1 MLKCS
6 EKCLGRM
13 VRKTLRVE
21 KVVKNNED
29 FKAVKNIFLKAFPAC
44 ERPPHAFLYLRS
56 KITGNEYLGVYD
68 GDALVGMSYV
78 ISSEKV
84 AYIFFLAIA
93 EEHRGKG
100 YGTDTLDALKALYGD
115 KKIILAIEEMDE
127 RADNYPERLRR
138 LKFYEKNGFR
148 MSGYKLREVNM
159 VYDLLS
165 LTEPP
170 TPEEYSAIPR
180 VFLGKFLSKIFKM
193 EIFK

>member
-1 MLKCS
+1 MIRLERITKKS
-6 EKCLGRM
+6 RDFRA
-13 VRKTLRVE
+13 VR
-21 KVVKNNED
+21 
-29 FKAVKNIFLKAFPAC
+29 NIFLAAFPAC

-56 KITGNEYLGVYD
+56 KVKGNDYLGVYD
-68 GDALVGMSYV
+68 GETLVGMSYV
-78 ISSEKV
+78 VSSETV
-84 AYIFFLAIA
+84 AYIFFLAIVW
-93 EEHRGKG
+93 EHRGKG
-100 YGTDTLDALKALYGD
+100 FGTATLDALKSRYDG

-127 RADNYPERLRR
+127 RADNYPERVRR
-138 LKFYEKNGFR
+138 LKFYESNDFK

-180 VFLGKFLSKIFKM
+180 VFLGKFLSKVFKM